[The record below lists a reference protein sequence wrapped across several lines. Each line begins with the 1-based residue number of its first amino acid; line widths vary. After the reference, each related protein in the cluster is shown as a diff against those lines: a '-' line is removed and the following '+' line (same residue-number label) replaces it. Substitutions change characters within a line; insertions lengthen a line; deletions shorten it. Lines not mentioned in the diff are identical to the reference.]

1 MTGDLEGVSRGVLR
15 GKRERNMVVD
25 DSEEGSGGSP
35 FSKVELEC
43 GLASTSRQ
51 GLASSYEFE
60 PPHHLRIHHTTIAN
74 AYITFVIRIPLH
86 RHHDRRK

>member
-1 MTGDLEGVSRGVLR
+1 
-15 GKRERNMVVD
+15 MVVD

-60 PPHHLRIHHTTIAN
+60 PPYHLPILPPLQTPTSLLSF
-74 AYITFVIRIPLH
+74 AYHLTGIMTGGSEPLDTKH
-86 RHHDRRK
+86 GQ

>member
-1 MTGDLEGVSRGVLR
+1 
-15 GKRERNMVVD
+15 MVVD

-60 PPHHLRIHHTTIAN
+60 PPYSVSSPHLTTIAN
-74 AYITFVIRIPLH
+74 AYITFVIRIPLN
-86 RHHDRRK
+86 RHHDRWK

>member
-1 MTGDLEGVSRGVLR
+1 
-15 GKRERNMVVD
+15 MVVD

-60 PPHHLRIHHTTIAN
+60 PPHHLRITSYHDYKRLHHFCHSHTIAP
-74 AYITFVIRIPLH
+74 AS
-86 RHHDRRK
+86 